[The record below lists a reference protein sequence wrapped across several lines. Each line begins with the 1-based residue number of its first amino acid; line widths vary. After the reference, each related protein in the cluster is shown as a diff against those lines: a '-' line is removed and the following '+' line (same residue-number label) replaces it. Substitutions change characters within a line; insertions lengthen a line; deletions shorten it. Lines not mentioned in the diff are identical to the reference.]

1 MKRLGV
7 LAVALLTAGVAVTG
21 LAGTAADAVGSN
33 VATPAF
39 THTETITRSDV
50 SSGGTTTVV
59 ATNNVTLNVAQTTN
73 LQGRQELDVSWSGAH
88 PTGGIVADQNAVGA
102 QYEEYPFVLLE
113 CRGVGSSSAPVT
125 QQVSPETCWTQSW
138 TERYQ
143 RSNASESGGL
153 YPPYVLDAYGTQGA
167 VVGEPSS
174 LPTTPPS
181 CQASASATP
190 VQYWVPWVAAPKGG
204 KAGTVYDGGTGGFCG
219 QPPQANGGIK
229 SALPSNETFG
239 VTGTN
244 GTGSAEFDVFTT
256 AENTTLGCSD
266 TVACSLVAV
275 PIMGIS
281 CDSALFGTSP
291 TAAEQADLADCEA
304 TGAYAPGSSGTSG
317 ANAGGADLSVTGS
330 LWWSPSNWRNRITVP
345 LTFAPAANAC
355 SIVNGK
361 PVIDVYGSTLM
372 LQATDQWEPSFC
384 AGNTDKFSFVQVA
397 SPEPEARGLVA
408 TGAADAA
415 FTSYSQTGGYGRPVV
430 NAPVAMTGFTI
441 SYAIS
446 GSNGQPVTTLKLTPL
461 LLAKL
466 LTESYLATAGFG
478 DPALA
483 KNPLNITTDP
493 EFNALNPDVA
503 PNPDGF
509 GPALAE
515 SELISLSSDSDVIEA
530 LTTYINDTPA
540 ARAFLDGTPDTSMP
554 GEDMVVNPAYK
565 GISLPADQWP
575 LLSTYESTAFDN
587 GASAGAC
594 LAKSPEPFYSLIAA
608 PLANLEDVSQAM
620 QFEEPNSTVVC
631 ASNGGG
637 TVNSMVAGTRQE
649 AGSYFMLGITPLAD
663 DQRYNLQAAS
673 LETTSGTFVA
683 PSNPSLAA
691 VASLLKPDDTT
702 GTWPIPY
709 STFQTS
715 AGASAYPGTM
725 VVYAAVPTS
734 GLSPTD
740 AADYASLLEFAVSTG
755 QTPGSGVGQLP
766 PGYLPL
772 TQADGLGALASYTLT
787 AAADVA
793 AQNGQVPP
801 VTPSAAGQGGPTPAT
816 STSSGGGSTVSS
828 PTATPSST
836 TKTPSSTS
844 SSAAGHPSSSGYS
857 KGATRSASTSTGPAA
872 ADKKKKSGAE
882 PLIARWLGRTLDV
895 ALWTGGFK
903 GGFFVVLIMILALL
917 GMLCVPATYLW
928 GRKRGRW

>member
-1 MKRLGV
+1 VKRLSV
-7 LAVALLTAGVAVTG
+7 LAVVLLTAGVAVTG
-21 LAGTAADAVGSN
+21 LAGAPADAVGSN

-59 ATNNVTLNVAQTTN
+59 ATNNVTLNVAQTAN

-88 PTGGIVADQNAVGA
+88 PTGGIVADQNAAGA

-143 RSNASESGGL
+143 QNNASEAGGL
-153 YPPYVLDAYGTQGA
+153 YPPYVLDAFGTNGP
-167 VVGEPSS
+167 VVGQPSS
-174 LPTTPPS
+174 LPTTTS
-181 CQASASATP
+181 CTQAQSAAP
-190 VQYWVPWVAAPKGG
+190 VEYWVPWVAAPKGSS
-204 KAGTVYDGGTGGFCG
+204 ASRVYDGGTGGSCG
-219 QPPQANGGIK
+219 QPPQATGGIK

-281 CDSALFGTSP
+281 CDSALLGTSP
-291 TAAEQADLADCEA
+291 TAAELADLADCEE
-304 TGAYAPGSSGTSG
+304 TGAYAPGSS
-317 ANAGGADLSVTGS
+317 ANAVLDDGADQSVTGS

-345 LTFAPAANAC
+345 LTFAPPANAC

-361 PVIDVYGSTLM
+361 PVVDVYGSTLM

-397 SPEPEARGLVA
+397 SPEPEARSLVA
-408 TGAADAA
+408 SGSADAA
-415 FTSYSQTGGYGRPVV
+415 FTSYAQTGGYGRPVV

-446 GSNGQPVTTLKLTPL
+446 GSNGEPVTTLKLTPL

-466 LTESYLATAGFG
+466 LTESYLATAGYG
-478 DPALA
+478 DPALK
-483 KNPLNITTDP
+483 KNPLNITDDP
-493 EFNALNPDVA
+493 EFTALNPDVA
-503 PNPDGF
+503 QNPDGF
-509 GPALAE
+509 GPAIAE

-540 ARAFLDGTPDTSMP
+540 ARAFLNGTPDTSMS

-565 GISLPADQWP
+565 GISLPVDQWP
-575 LLSTYESTAFDN
+575 LLSTYESTTFDN
-587 GASAGAC
+587 GASAAAC
-594 LAKSPEPFYSLIAA
+594 LANSPEPLYSLIAA

-663 DQRYNLQAAS
+663 DQRYNLQTAS

-683 PSNPSLAA
+683 PSNTSLAA
-691 VASLLKPDDTT
+691 VASLLKPDNTT

-740 AADYASLLEFAVSTG
+740 AADYASLLQFAVSTG

-772 TQADGLGALASYTLT
+772 TQADGLGALASYTLA

-801 VTPSAAGQGGPTPAT
+801 VTPSAASQGRATPAT
-816 STSSGGGSTVSS
+816 ATSSASGGTTSSSTTTQPSS
-828 PTATPSST
+828 SSSTPSS
-836 TKTPSSTS
+836 
-844 SSAAGHPSSSGYS
+844 PSSSGAGRSSSPGYS
-857 KGATRSASTSTGPAA
+857 KGANRSASTSTGPAA